1 VRSSAFWV
9 AVTAALA
16 ALSYLVARYVALGPV
31 PGPWAYWPSTGILL
45 GILFRRPR
53 KEWVYLALSA
63 VVAQALA
70 IRVVGGDTASGAMQ
84 VAAVASAVQAFA
96 AAWVLRTYGSAES
109 PLGGARDLMLF
120 AGVAVSLIP
129 LVVSP
134 LPALAFS
141 RDLGVPFEVVW
152 PPLFVGNSLSIL
164 LFAAVLL
171 QRWPLGR
178 TREPPHHVA
187 ETALC
192 QACIVGVALVTFL
205 REGGWLQYVVLP
217 YALFPLLAWSAV
229 RCGPRWTSIAVVVVN
244 TIAAWCTTRGLGPF
258 AQLGAPLEER
268 VLGLQVYLA
277 FAGFTALLLCAVTAQ
292 RRAAF
297 VELSLQ
303 NAVLN
308 AFFDS
313 STTMVA
319 MKDVS
324 GTYLRVNGA
333 FAKAF
338 GAGIGD
344 VTGHT
349 AREVLDERDAAI
361 VEANDRQVLERG
373 VPLTFDESIIVHGSR
388 RSLVTTRFPV
398 RSASGEIRYLGLVAH
413 DETVERDLAERLRRA
428 QKVEMIGQLAAGLA
442 HDLNN
447 VLSVMLGST
456 DLLRMTAGASAE
468 DRELLHDMHV
478 AGGRATKLTGRL
490 LALARGAPAARA
502 PVAFDSLLGEF
513 APMLNAMAR
522 GNVEVHTD
530 FAASGAR
537 VLADPVEVEQIVLN
551 LVSNARDAIEPPG
564 RIDVSTR
571 VRAVDEGRRLVTLR
585 VSDTGRG
592 MDDATLERIFE
603 PLFTTKEGRGTGIG
617 LYTTALL
624 VRQMGGT
631 IDVVSRVGEGSTFV
645 VELPALAS

>member
-1 VRSSAFWV
+1 VRSFAFWV
-9 AVTAALA
+9 VATIVSA
-16 ALSYLVARYVALGPV
+16 ALSYLVARHVGLGPV
-31 PGPWAYWPSTGILL
+31 PGPWAYWPSTGILV
-45 GILFRRPR
+45 GIFFRRPR
-53 KEWVYLALSA
+53 REWAYLALSA
-63 VVAQALA
+63 VVAQALT
-70 IRVVGGDTASGAMQ
+70 IRVAGGDTASGAMQ
-84 VAAVASAVQAFA
+84 VAAVAGVVQALA
-96 AAWVLRTYGSAES
+96 AAWMLRAYGSAES

-120 AGVAVSLIP
+120 AGGAVCLIP

-134 LPALAFS
+134 IPALAFS
-141 RDLGVPFEVVW
+141 RDLGVPFAEAW
-152 PPLFVGNSLSIL
+152 PPLFVGNSLSVL
-164 LFAAVLL
+164 LFAAALL
-171 QRWPLGR
+171 QRWPLAR
-178 TREPPHHVA
+178 TTVPPYRIA

-192 QACIVGVALVTFL
+192 QLCIVGVALLTFL
-205 REGGWLQYVVLP
+205 RDGSWLQYVVLP

-229 RCGPRWTSIAVVVVN
+229 RCGPRWTSIAVVLVS
-244 TIAAWCTTRGLGPF
+244 TIAAWCTTRGQGPF
-258 AQLGAPLEER
+258 AQPGAPLDQW

-313 STTMVA
+313 STTMIA
-319 MKDVS
+319 MKDTS

-333 FAKAF
+333 FATAF

-344 VTGHT
+344 VSGHS
-349 AREVLDERDAAI
+349 ARDVLDEHDAAL

-373 VPLTFDESIIVHGSR
+373 VPLTFDESIIVKGSR

-398 RSASGEIRYLGLVAH
+398 RSADGKIRYLGLVAH

-456 DLLRMTAGASAE
+456 DLLRMTASASVE

-490 LALARGAPAARA
+490 LALARGSPAARA
-502 PVAFDSLLGEF
+502 PVAFDSLLAEF

-522 GNVEVHTD
+522 GNVEVHTN
-530 FAASGAR
+530 FAATGAR

-551 LVSNARDAIEPPG
+551 LVSNARDAIDPPG

-571 VRAVDEGRRLVTLR
+571 LRTVDEGRRLVTLQ
-585 VSDTGRG
+585 VSDSGRG
-592 MDDATLERIFE
+592 MDDATLARIFE

-645 VELPALAS
+645 VELPVLVG